1 VVERSAD
8 HHFRGAGLV
17 VSNLSF
23 DPFDPQ
29 QTHHMWDLARRLQR
43 EAPVARISHDFL
55 FVSRYADVRTVARD
69 NERFSN
75 EGGFRPSGVEVPP
88 EDRNLGDV
96 DPPEHGPLRRL
107 AFHAAAGPGVV
118 EGLRPFGR
126 AASHELLQR
135 IRAAGNADL
144 IARFSLALTNLV
156 IARLL
161 GIPDGDT
168 EQVTTWGEEI
178 MMGPLPVVG
187 GMRNLYPE
195 FTSYVEGLV
204 AERVASADP
213 PDDAIARI
221 VEAAGSA
228 GIPVPMVRM
237 IMVQLLLGGTTTT
250 RDLLGSVCLELLQH
264 PELHERLRAEPAL
277 VPAAVE
283 EGLRLAP
290 PVLFLIRTARRDT
303 ELAGATIAGGDRVI
317 AGLAAANRDPDV
329 YEAPDEFRLDR
340 VDPAPHLS
348 FGHGAHLCV
357 GAALARMEAQEA
369 LTAFVEEFRPGELR
383 LEPGFAVAYMPAA
396 FLYGPQRVDV
406 EVVPAGTAP

>member
-1 VVERSAD
+1 VD
-8 HHFRGAGLV
+8 P
-17 VSNLSF
+17 NLSF

-29 QTHHMWDLARRLQR
+29 HTHHMWDLARRFQR
-43 EAPVARISHDFL
+43 EAPVARISADFL
-55 FVSRYADVRTVARD
+55 FVSRWADVRTVIRD
-69 NERFSN
+69 NDRFSN

-88 EDRNLGDV
+88 EDRNLGDI

-118 EGLRPFGR
+118 DGLRPFGQATSR
-126 AASHELLQR
+126 ELLQR
-135 IRAAGNADL
+135 IRAAGQADL

-161 GIPDGDT
+161 GIPDPDT
-168 EQVTTWGEEI
+168 EQVTAWGEEI
-178 MMGPLPVVG
+178 MMGPLPVTG
-187 GMRNLYPE
+187 GMRNLYPA
-195 FTSYVEGLV
+195 FTNYVEGLI
-204 AERVASADP
+204 ADRLASDDP

-221 VEAAGSA
+221 VTAAGDA

-250 RDLLGSVCLELLQH
+250 RDLLGSVCLELLQQ
-264 PELHERLRAEPAL
+264 PALHEQLRADRSL

-303 ELAGATIAGGDRVI
+303 ELADVAIGAGDRVI

-340 VDPAPHLS
+340 QGAPPHLS

-369 LTAFVEEFRPGELR
+369 LAAFVDEFAPGELR
-383 LEPGFAVAYMPAA
+383 LAPGFTVEHMPAA

-406 EVVPAGTAP
+406 EVVASD